1 MRDFTS
7 RSDIENQNPGQS
19 QQSSD
24 DAEPTTFSNGVK
36 IGANQTASGILRKFI
51 SSLLGPL
58 GVSGVSFAEPTE
70 IADARAHI
78 RGREN
83 TFMHVTDGTPT
94 GCLCGFTVQHAP
106 PQGAPEC
113 PVCELLDC

>member
-7 RSDIENQNPGQS
+7 RSDIENSNPGPS
-19 QQSSD
+19 RQSSD
-24 DAEPTTFSNGVK
+24 DAEPATFSNGVK
-36 IGANQTASGILRKFI
+36 IGGDQTASGILKKSI

-58 GVSGVSFAEPTE
+58 GVSGVSFAEPKE
-70 IADARAHI
+70 IVDARAHI

-94 GCLCGFTVQHAP
+94 GSLCGSTVQHAP
-106 PQGAPEC
+106 PQGAPAC